1 MKITDRGT
9 VRTAPER
16 PPPYERTTHR
26 NAHDSNERTCAM
38 KRLRTCASL
47 VVVAILASSSW
58 SLPTRAE
65 EAHSHDHPPQSGP
78 AQAAPPAGAG
88 TAPATQQPSGTP
100 SQHTP
105 QQSAQSPGH
114 QPGQGQ
120 AADATMMMKCPMMSM
135 MQGGHGQHGSGSPAT
150 PSNQSM
156 PSSQAMGTMM
166 QGMGMMMQGMGM
178 MMQGMGTPPIQAPP
192 RHH

>member
-1 MKITDRGT
+1 
-9 VRTAPER
+9 
-16 PPPYERTTHR
+16 
-26 NAHDSNERTCAM
+26 M
-38 KRLRTCASL
+38 KRLRTCASF

-65 EAHSHDHPPQSGP
+65 EAHSHDHPPQSAP

-88 TAPATQQPSGTP
+88 TAPATQQPS
-100 SQHTP
+100 QHTP
-105 QQSAQSPGH
+105 QQPAQSPGH
-114 QPGQGQ
+114 QHGQGQ
-120 AADATMMMKCPMMSM
+120 AAEAAMMMKCPMMSM
-135 MQGGHGQHGSGSPAT
+135 MQGGHDQHGSGSPAT

-178 MMQGMGTPPIQAPP
+178 MMQGMGTQPNQTPP